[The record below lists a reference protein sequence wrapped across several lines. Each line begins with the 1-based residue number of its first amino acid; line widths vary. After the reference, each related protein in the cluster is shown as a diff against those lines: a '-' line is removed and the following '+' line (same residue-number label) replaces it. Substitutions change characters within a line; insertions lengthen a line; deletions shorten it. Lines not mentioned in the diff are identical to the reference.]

1 MDDERR
7 RYFLDLCNTD
17 TPCPFFS
24 LPNLTWSNF
33 FHLDSGWKFPLS
45 LTIFGIAV
53 ALMGSGERI
62 QVKSNPLDTYL
73 PKQVRD

>member
-1 MDDERR
+1 MMNAGGISLIFAIQTR
-7 RYFLDLCNTD
+7 LAA
-17 TPCPFFS
+17 FFS
-24 LPNLTWSNF
+24 LPNITWSIF

-45 LTIFGIAV
+45 LTIFAIAV

>member
-1 MDDERR
+1 MMNAGGISLIFAIQIR
-7 RYFLDLCNTD
+7 LAAL
-17 TPCPFFS
+17 FS

-53 ALMGSGERI
+53 ALMGSGGRI

>member
-1 MDDERR
+1 MNASGI
-7 RYFLDLCNTD
+7 FLIFGVETRLAA
-17 TPCPFFS
+17 FFS
-24 LPNLTWSNF
+24 VPNLTWSNF